1 MEKILCCR
9 KINLEL
15 RCRICKCY
23 IWSTLLYGVETWT
36 LCKETERKLEAF
48 EMWCFRRMLKISW
61 VMKVSNKEVLN
72 RANKERELINAVQK
86 RKLVYA
92 GHVMRGGG
100 LQKILLE
107 GMVEDKRERGR
118 QRITWFDDVKKW
130 TGFNY
135 GEVRAR
141 VHDRKRWRC
150 IAANPFRRDGTRWWW
165 HAWINCPCTRKLTA
179 LPLLNHSKSFL
190 KCMYFILL

>member
-1 MEKILCCR
+1 
-9 KINLEL
+9 
-15 RCRICKCY
+15 
-23 IWSTLLYGVETWT
+23 
-36 LCKETERKLEAF
+36 
-48 EMWCFRRMLKISW
+48 MWCFRRMLKISW

-107 GMVEDKRERGR
+107 GMVEGKRERGR
-118 QRITWFDDVKKW
+118 QRITWFDVKKW

-150 IAANPFRRDGTRWWW
+150 IAANPFRRDGTR
-165 HAWINCPCTRKLTA
+165 
-179 LPLLNHSKSFL
+179 
-190 KCMYFILL
+190 